1 MFMSFLKR
9 LGQSAIAT
17 IAIMAVVFLLMAVGV
32 LPFES
37 KLVIAFLI
45 GGAMLAIGQAMFL
58 VGIDLSILEVGRRAG
73 TRLMRM
79 KKIWLILIFGLVFGF
94 VTTIAEPDAQVLI
107 AQITSFNPFLSTW
120 LILSLFGIGAGL
132 FVSFALFRV
141 LKKVPL
147 KYCLLVLYAIIF
159 ILAIFAPSEYLGFS
173 FDAGSVAT
181 GTITAPFLLSLVIGI
196 CSVRS
201 GSTKDDNFGAVA
213 IVSTGPIIAVLILGI
228 IAGPMASA
236 GVETE
241 AAVGFV
247 PILVENIKDVSI
259 ALSPLLVIFIL
270 LQIFILKLP
279 LRQAFKALVGFLI
292 AYIGLITFL
301 TGVFYGFSPMG
312 TFVGENLAGQSTWLI
327 LLLGAVLGFLIV
339 FTEPSILVL
348 AGEVEDVTSTL
359 LKKWVIYLALGVGIA
374 ISVVLGLVHV
384 VYNVNLWYIL
394 LPVMAVDILLS
405 FVIPPIFTGIA
416 FDSGGIASGTM
427 TVAFILPICT
437 GLSGIING
445 GNIITEAFGLA
456 GIVASVPIL
465 TIEILGLIYMVLD
478 KKNRRQ
484 HDKRNSNNDSK

>member
-17 IAIMAVVFLLMAVGV
+17 IAIMAVVFLLMAIGV

-37 KLVIAFLI
+37 DLVIAFLI

-241 AAVGFV
+241 AAVGFA

-279 LRQAFKALVGFLI
+279 LRQAIKALVGFLI
-292 AYIGLITFL
+292 SYVGLICFL

-312 TFVGENLAGQSTWLI
+312 TFVGENLAGLGTWLI

-348 AGEVEDVTSTL
+348 AGEVEDVTSSL
-359 LKKWVIYLALGVGIA
+359 LKKWVIYLALGIGIA
-374 ISVVLGLVHV
+374 ISVTIGLVHV
-384 VYNVNLWYIL
+384 VYNVNLWYII
-394 LPVMAVDILLS
+394 LPVMAVAILLS

-437 GLSGIING
+437 GLSGIINE

>member
-37 KLVIAFLI
+37 NLVIAFLI

-279 LRQAFKALVGFLI
+279 LRQAIKALVGFLI
-292 AYIGLITFL
+292 SYVGLICFL

-312 TFVGENLAGQSTWLI
+312 TFVGENLAGLGTWLI

-359 LKKWVIYLALGVGIA
+359 LKKWVIYLALGIGIA
-374 ISVVLGLVHV
+374 ISVTIGLVHV
-384 VYNVNLWYIL
+384 VYNVNLWYII
-394 LPVMAVDILLS
+394 LPVMAVAILLS

-437 GLSGIING
+437 GLSGVING
-445 GNIITEAFGLA
+445 GNVLTEAFGLA

-465 TIEILGLIYMVLD
+465 TIEILGLIYMVMN

>member
-94 VTTIAEPDAQVLI
+94 VTTIAEPDAQVLV
-107 AQITSFNPFLSTW
+107 AQLTSFNSFLSTW
-120 LILSLFGIGAGL
+120 VILSLFGIGAGL

-141 LKKVPL
+141 LKKIPL
-147 KYCLLVLYAIIF
+147 KYCLTVLYAIIF
-159 ILAIFAPSEYLGFS
+159 LLAIFAPSEYLGFS

-201 GSTKDDNFGAVA
+201 GATKDDNFGSVA

-228 IAGPMASA
+228 IAGPMTGIANEASGA
-236 GVETE
+236 TTFIEV
-241 AAVGFV
+241 
-247 PILVENIKDVSI
+247 LVENIKDVSI

-279 LRQAFKALVGFLI
+279 IRQAIKALVGFI
-292 AYIGLITFL
+292 ISYVGLICFL

-312 TFVGENLAGQSTWLI
+312 NFVGENLAKINTMVV

-348 AGEVEDVTSTL
+348 AGEVEEVTSKL
-359 LKKWVIYLALGVGIA
+359 LKKWVIYIALGIGIA

-384 VYNVNLWYIL
+384 VYNVNLWFIF
-394 LPVMAVDILLS
+394 LPVISVTVLLS

-437 GLSGIING
+437 GLSGVINS
-445 GNIITEAFGLA
+445 GNVLTEAFGLA

-465 TIEILGLIYMVLD
+465 TIEILGLIYMVMN

-484 HDKRNSNNDSK
+484 NEKRTDSDDSK